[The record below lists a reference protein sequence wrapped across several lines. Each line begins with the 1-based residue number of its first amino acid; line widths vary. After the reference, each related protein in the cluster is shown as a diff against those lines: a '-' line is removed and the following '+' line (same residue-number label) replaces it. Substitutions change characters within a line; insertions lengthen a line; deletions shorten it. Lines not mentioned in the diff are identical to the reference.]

1 MGNLSV
7 DDVREIADIVV
18 KSIQTGQKHDPA
30 STVSTWNPAHGPG
43 GLFTGG
49 VVRPGMYSAMP
60 QPDNALLS
68 ALPLVASN
76 KVNEIYEV
84 LTGQTVT
91 EGTRAADICSEGPV
105 PGQLKV
111 CRQVIP
117 WGLGKL
123 DTRVQRLN
131 TFGRRTDYADLDRNF
146 FNLQGLDSP
155 YIPDVLRASP
165 DNVNTNTGKMLYE
178 AARAWMLS
186 YERMDIQ
193 GVAGNTSNNADFN
206 VWIDQYSGLDRW
218 IRTGYVDSVTSVACP
233 AVDSII
239 MTHNAP
245 IGSAGTNGG
254 TFIQNVV
261 DAVYAVRERAAT
273 AGLGNVEI
281 AIVVHPNFRRALY
294 DTWACG
300 YNTDRCVGAAASP
313 TNQDALYIT
322 QVRDEMYRGQFLLV
336 DGEAVPVLTSFGMQ
350 NDATANNTYNT
361 DIFVIPLRAM
371 GSALTYRQ
379 YFPLNNAD
387 IQAWL
392 AAMPDSNSVRIINN
406 GLYALGM
413 RTTNGFCSKIE
424 IMSQSRLIM
433 DTPFLA
439 ARVNDVSY
447 TYRAQT
453 RDLFVGQSLYA
464 DGGQSGRP

>member
-18 KSIQTGQKHDPA
+18 NSMQTAQKHDPA
-30 STVSTWNPAHGPG
+30 SLVSTWNPAHGPG
-43 GLFTGG
+43 GLFADGA
-49 VVRPGMYSAMP
+49 VRPGMYSAMP
-60 QPDNALLS
+60 QPSNTLLS

-76 KVNEIYEV
+76 KYNENYEI

-117 WGLGKL
+117 WGTGKL
-123 DTRVQRLN
+123 DTRVQRL
-131 TFGRRTDYADLDRNF
+131 TQFGRRTDYADLDRNF
-146 FNLQGLDSP
+146 VNLQALNNP

-165 DNVNTNTGKMLYE
+165 DNVNTTVGKMLYE
-178 AARAWMLS
+178 AARAWLMS

-206 VWIDQYSGLDRW
+206 LWIDQYSGLDRW
-218 IRTGYVDSVTSVACP
+218 IRTGYVDSVTSVAC
-233 AVDSII
+233 AIVDSII
-239 MTHNAP
+239 ITHNAL
-245 IGSAGTNGG
+245 ISAAGTNGG
-254 TFIQNVV
+254 TFIGNVV
-261 DAVYAVRERAAT
+261 DAIYSVRERAAT
-273 AGLGNVEI
+273 AGLGDIELAV
-281 AIVVHPNFRRALY
+281 VVHPNFRRALY
-294 DTWACG
+294 DAWACG
-300 YNTDRCVGAAASP
+300 YNTDRCVGAAGSP
-313 TNQDALYIT
+313 TNQDATYIT

-336 DGEAVPVLTSFGMQ
+336 DGAAVPVLTSFGMQ

-361 DIFVIPLRAM
+361 DIFVIPLRAL
-371 GSALTYRQ
+371 GTALTYRQ

-387 IQAWL
+387 IQEWL

-413 RTTNGFCSKIE
+413 RTANGFCSKIE
-424 IMSQSRLIM
+424 MITQSRIIL
-433 DTPFLA
+433 DAPFLA
-439 ARVNDVSY
+439 ARVNDVQY